1 LSSAEVD
8 KTWVVLGGLLAK
20 ADAGGDVAHAVV
32 QSLAE
37 KLFKASLASGQPD
50 ADALEVLSTS
60 LLQQGKWA
68 PLVQLLSGQSAL
80 VQANAQL
87 AFHFAYALYRDKQHT
102 RAIEELRRRS
112 QQAGGLSEGELHL
125 QAQALYRAGQYAA
138 AAKVYREHE
147 AEADDVELQANLLAA
162 MVSAGQLEEAKAFLK
177 KHAVLTNPE
186 TYELAYNAACGLVES
201 GDFKAALE
209 SVRRAQA
216 LCREVLEA
224 DEVPEGDI
232 ERELAGLRV
241 QEAFILQQLS
251 RLPGA
256 DGSENE
262 QALSLYNQVLSSKN
276 PDPNASAIA
285 SNNVITLRRGADQ
298 LWDSLKK
305 SQRANLLDLKDMT
318 LSARQ
323 KSAIQ
328 LNRALVLLHSKQ
340 FDKCRDMLQQ
350 LAREYPTNVQIAL
363 AQAAV
368 LSRDKTKLRDA
379 EDSLRDWIRA
389 NEAAAGPEAAQTV
402 QLALAHI
409 ALLRGEAAAAA
420 NILASLLKGKGA
432 SMQHRPAAVAT
443 LVALYERAND
453 IDAAHA
459 VIQQAIQ
466 HWSTSSKKDPA
477 AARLLQRVLSS
488 AGDFYTRHGR
498 EGDAAQLLE
507 LLAAETQSG
516 SSAESRAESV
526 ARLVLA
532 YARDADKQAAYVAQ
546 LPALSVPASI
556 DVATLES
563 TPAPELARRVTRKG
577 AAKKAASASAA
588 AAAAGGDESD
598 EEEGDEKE
606 GLSASLAKAAARKA
620 AKERAKAKKA
630 LRPPKR
636 YPKGFDPANPGPLPD
651 PERWLPRWERSNQ
664 KKRFGKRGGGNAIR
678 GAQGSTNMAQGA
690 TKEETSQG
698 VESKGQM
705 SSAAAA
711 AARKRAGKKK
721 TGAGEKADK

>member
-1 LSSAEVD
+1 
-8 KTWVVLGGLLAK
+8 LLA
-20 ADAGGDVAHAVV
+20 A
-32 QSLAE
+32 
-37 KLFKASLASGQPD
+37 QP
-50 ADALEVLSTS
+50 
-60 LLQQGKWA
+60 Q
-68 PLVQLLSGQSAL
+68 L

-112 QQAGGLSEGELHL
+112 AGSSAGLSDGELHL

-138 AAKVYREHE
+138 AAKVYRDTHL
-147 AEADDVELQANLLAA
+147 AEDDDVELQANLLAA
-162 MVSAGQLEEAKAFLK
+162 LVSAGQLDEARAFLA
-177 KHAVLTNPE
+177 KHHVLTDPAS
-186 TYELAYNAACGLVES
+186 YELAYNAACGLVES
-201 GDFKAALE
+201 GDFKNALA
-209 SVRRAQA
+209 SVRRAQT

-224 DEVPEGDI
+224 DEASEADV

-262 QALSLYNQVLSSKN
+262 QALALYTLVLSKTDKAST
-276 PDPNASAIA
+276 DPNAAAIA

-328 LNRALVLLHSKQ
+328 LNRALVLLHGKQ
-340 FDKCRDMLQQ
+340 YDKCRDVLAQ
-350 LAREYPTNVQIAL
+350 LAREYPSNVQIAL

-368 LSRDKTKLRDA
+368 LSRDKTKLREA
-379 EDSLRDWIRA
+379 EESLRDWLRA
-389 NEAAAGPEAAQTV
+389 NEAAAGPEAAQNV
-402 QLALAHI
+402 HLGLAHL
-409 ALLRGEAAAAA
+409 ALLRGDAGAAA
-420 NILASLLKGKGA
+420 NTLAALLKGKGGG
-432 SMQHRPAAVAT
+432 SMQHRPASVAT

-453 IDAAHA
+453 VEAAHN
-459 VIQQAIQ
+459 VIQQALA
-466 HWSTSSKKDPA
+466 HWAPLSKKDPA
-477 AARLLQRVLSS
+477 AARLLQRLLSS

-507 LLAAETQSG
+507 LLAAETQAG
-516 SSAESRAESV
+516 ASAASRAESV

-532 YARDADKQAAYVAQ
+532 YGRDADKQAAYIAQ
-546 LPALSVPASI
+546 LPALSVPESL
-556 DVATLES
+556 DVATLEA

-577 AAKKAASASAA
+577 AQKKQQAASASASAA
-588 AAAAGGDESD
+588 AAAGGEDTDTDGED
-598 EEEGDEKE
+598 GDEKE
-606 GLSASLAKAAARKA
+606 VGGVSASMAKAASRTA
-620 AKERAKAKKA
+620 AKAKAKAKKA
-630 LRPPKR
+630 LRKPKR
-636 YPKGFDPANPGPLPD
+636 FPKGFDPANPGPMPD

-664 KKRFGKRGGGNAIR
+664 KKYGRKKQQGNAIR
-678 GAQGSTNMAQGA
+678 GAQGSTNLAQGA
-690 TKEETSQG
+690 QKEDLTQQG
-698 VESKGQM
+698 VESRGQM

-721 TGAGEKADK
+721 GDKADK